1 VEYLRAFTDARYWR
15 AFWNAAIKQPWALL
29 FVVLFDVPGMSLV
42 AYFRLVRRQESLLV
56 VALVLTAAFFYKVG
70 ADAWGEAYR
79 DKVHLEER
87 LKPRLEFVLDPHRY
101 PACIQE
107 TRGEDGTVFWRMY
120 RVALV
125 NLSDGAT
132 VDDVEVLL
140 AALEGLDGG
149 KRTKHVASLPAR
161 LVRMGDHGGMVSPFH
176 LNPGPTPVFLDVAGK
191 ASTGTRV
198 ENISLQ
204 CGGHLPEDLEPG
216 RYKLRVVAKSR
227 NAVEVEVLLNMSV
240 DASGVL
246 IVEQASASRPVSS
259 IN

>member
-1 VEYLRAFTDARYWR
+1 
-15 AFWNAAIKQPWALL
+15 LL

-42 AYFRLVRRQESLLV
+42 AYFRIVREQKFLLV
-56 VALVLTAAFFYKVG
+56 VALVLTAAFVYKVG
-70 ADAWGEAYR
+70 ADAWREVYR
-79 DKVHLEER
+79 DNVRLEER
-87 LKPRLEFVLDPHRY
+87 LKPRLEFVLDPNRY

-107 TRGEDGTVFWRMY
+107 TKGEDGTVFWRMY

-125 NLSDGAT
+125 NLSDGET

-140 AALEGLDGG
+140 AALDDLDGG
-149 KRTKHVASLPAR
+149 KRTKRVVSLPAP
-161 LVRMGDHGGMVSPFH
+161 LVRMGDHGGKVSPFH
-176 LNPGPTPVFLDVAGK
+176 LNPGPTPAFLNVAGK

-204 CGGHLPEDLEPG
+204 CGGQLPEDLEPG
-216 RYKLRVVAKSR
+216 RYRLRVVAKSR

-240 DASGVL
+240 DTSGVL

-259 IN
+259 MS